1 MKIDHGTLV
10 AVMDG
15 KKMLLFRNEGDETY
29 PNLVLEQEREQ
40 DNPPDHE
47 QATDAPGRAF
57 SSVGPGRSAMEQTDF
72 HRLAEDKFADEA
84 AAMLNKRALA
94 NAFDK
99 LIIVAP
105 PKTLGELRGHYH
117 KELESR
123 LVGEVAKDLTGH
135 PVPDIERIVSES

>member
-1 MKIDHGTLV
+1 
-10 AVMDG
+10 
-15 KKMLLFRNEGDETY
+15 
-29 PNLVLEQEREQ
+29 
-40 DNPPDHE
+40 
-47 QATDAPGRAF
+47 
-57 SSVGPGRSAMEQTDF
+57 MEETDF
-72 HRLAEDKFADEA
+72 HRLAEDRFADEA
-84 AAMLNKRALA
+84 AAILNKRALA

>member
-40 DNPPDHE
+40 DNPPGHE
-47 QATDAPGRAF
+47 QGTDAPGRAF
-57 SSVGPGRSAMEQTDF
+57 SSVGPGRSAMEETDF
-72 HRLAEDKFADEA
+72 HRLAEDRFADEA
-84 AAMLNKRALA
+84 AAILNKRALA